1 MDRFTRTL
9 HGYNPEEVNKFL
21 DDVIVQVERIIES
34 NKVKDEEI
42 NKLKKQL
49 EEIKNRPDDE
59 TISKAKKFDDLQK
72 TLVEAVTMAK
82 NTGEHMRL
90 VAKQERNLIIQEAK
104 QNANLIIKDAMEKS
118 NRIEF
123 QANML
128 RKNII
133 YFKTK
138 LKANLEEQM
147 RLVEE
152 IEVIELE
159 NK

>member
-1 MDRFTRTL
+1 
-9 HGYNPEEVNKFL
+9 
-21 DDVIVQVERIIES
+21 
-34 NKVKDEEI
+34 
-42 NKLKKQL
+42 
-49 EEIKNRPDDE
+49 
-59 TISKAKKFDDLQK
+59 
-72 TLVEAVTMAK
+72 
-82 NTGEHMRL
+82 MRL
-90 VAKQERNLIIQEAK
+90 VAKQERNLIIQEAR